1 MNTILFDDK
10 SWSTLRPL
18 TLTRP
23 VSEIRVGI
31 LTLREKWERRLNN
44 SVSYLTSD
52 YLQEK
57 YPLRTED
64 DNLWINASVCANA
77 DLVAAVRRLES
88 NDLLFGEQGVVIAVR
103 GGKQVADR
111 LRKEEFAA
119 FRSLEYS
126 GECTRIIYP
135 YHVFAYNAG
144 ELLLDFDLLTKGRK
158 SAVLEDSVRIRGKYP
173 VFLEEGAVVRYA
185 TINTDGGPVYIG
197 KEAEIMEGV
206 LIRGPL
212 AMCEHAVLNMG
223 AKVYGAT
230 TLGPYCKCGG
240 ELNNVVLSGIPIKH
254 MMVFWE
260 IRL

>member
-158 SAVLEDSVRIRGKYP
+158 SAILEDSVRVHGKYP

-185 TINTDGGPVYIG
+185 DD
-197 KEAEIMEGV
+197 
-206 LIRGPL
+206 
-212 AMCEHAVLNMG
+212 
-223 AKVYGAT
+223 
-230 TLGPYCKCGG
+230 
-240 ELNNVVLSGIPIKH
+240 
-254 MMVFWE
+254 
-260 IRL
+260 